1 MRRRSGPV
9 LWQDLA
15 QDVDTTAPSQHVN
28 HMLGKPGA
36 ANHAGAVDS
45 GRRPGLIP

>member
-9 LWQDLA
+9 LWQNLA
-15 QDVDTTAPSQHVN
+15 QVVDTTAPLQYIN

-36 ANHAGAVDS
+36 ANHAGLSTRGAS
-45 GRRPGLIP
+45 RA